1 MKHTLRFRAYL
12 PNDVASEAWEHID
25 ILRQIRNHAV
35 RDYYNTDYNDRPSDY
50 DQHGKLK
57 DWTDQWQ
64 SFAEPSQH
72 AAQQAISQIHDDLET
87 LQKRRDNGYD
97 VGRLQWQGAGEFRSV
112 SYNQSS
118 RFNVDHNTGDDR
130 FVRLRLE
137 KIGWFNV
144 RADRDVPPA
153 ADIDEVILKKETTGE
168 WYISLV
174 TTVGDTPEKPL
185 LSEIDPEDCVG
196 VDLGI
201 TSYIHTSENLSV
213 DTLDLSDE
221 YDRYGREQRKLDRK
235 EHWSEN
241 WEKQRRKVA
250 QAKRTIKRKVL
261 DYQHKLT
268 TWLVTEYDVVAV
280 EDLDV
285 KPMLEQSHNAKN
297 KQDAAWSRFLELL
310 EYKGELHGT
319 HVVDVE
325 PAGTTKECSVC
336 GVETAKPLW
345 VREHSCPACGHTED
359 RDLNAAKNILYRGLK
374 QVGAGRS
381 ESTSSESQ
389 SDSDVRTRAKLSL
402 TPVQTALPTFTPH
415 REAVDAKRVVEAGT
429 SFREAGSS
437 GA

>member
-12 PNDVASEAWEHID
+12 PDDVASEVWHHID

-35 RDYYNTDYNDRPSDY
+35 RDYYNADYNDRPSDY
-50 DQHGKLK
+50 DQHNKLK
-57 DWTDQWQ
+57 DWADKWPT
-64 SFAEPSQH
+64 FAEPSQH
-72 AAQQAISQIHDDLET
+72 AAQQAISQIHSDLVT
-87 LQKRRDNGYD
+87 LQERRDEGYD
-97 VGRLQWQGAGEFRSV
+97 VGRLQWQGNGEFRSV

-118 RFNVDHNTGDDR
+118 RFNVDYNTGDDR

-137 KIGWFNV
+137 KIGWFTI

-153 ADIDEVILKKETTGE
+153 DEIDEVILKQETTGE
-168 WYISLV
+168 WFVSLV
-174 TTVGDTPEKPL
+174 TTVEDTPEKL
-185 LSEIDPEDCVG
+185 ALSEIDPEDCVG

-201 TSYIHTSENLSV
+201 TSYIHTTENLSV

-235 EHWSEN
+235 EHGSAN

-250 QAKRTIKRKVL
+250 QAKRAIKRKVR

-285 KPMLEQSHNAKN
+285 KPMLEGSQNAKN

-310 EYKGELHGT
+310 EYKADLHGT
-319 HVVDVE
+319 HVEKVK
-325 PAGTTKECSVC
+325 PRGTTKECAVC
-336 GVETAKPLW
+336 GVETAKPIW
-345 VREHSCPACGHTED
+345 VREHSCPACGHTDD

-374 QVGAGRS
+374 QLGAGRS
-381 ESTSSESQ
+381 ES
-389 SDSDVRTRAKLSL
+389 
-402 TPVQTALPTFTPH
+402 TPVQTALPTFTPQ
-415 REAVDAKRVVEAGT
+415 REAVDAKRVVEAG
-429 SFREAGSS
+429 SP

>member
-12 PNDVASEAWEHID
+12 PDDVASEAWRHID

-35 RDYYNTDYNDRPSDY
+35 RDYYNSDYNDRPSDY
-50 DQHGKLK
+50 DQHSKLK
-57 DWTDQWQ
+57 DWTDQWPT
-64 SFAEPSQH
+64 FAAPSQH
-72 AAQQAISQIHDDLET
+72 AAQQAISQIHSDLET
-87 LQKRRDNGYD
+87 LQERRDKGYD
-97 VGRLQWQGAGEFRSV
+97 VGRLRRQGNGEFRSV

-137 KIGWFNV
+137 KIGLFKI
-144 RADRDVPPA
+144 RADREVPPA
-153 ADIDEVILKKETTGE
+153 DEIDEVILKKETTGE
-168 WYISLV
+168 WYVSLV
-174 TTVGDTPEKPL
+174 TTVENTPEKPP
-185 LSEIDPEDCVG
+185 LSEIEPEDCVG

-221 YDRYGREQRKLDRK
+221 YDCYAREQRKLNRK
-235 EHWSEN
+235 EHGSAN
-241 WEKQRRKVA
+241 WEKQRQKVA
-250 QAKRTIKRKVL
+250 QAKRAIKRKVQ

-285 KPMLEQSHNAKN
+285 KPMLETSQNAKN
-297 KQDAAWSRFLELL
+297 KQDAAWSRFIELL
-310 EYKGELHGT
+310 EYKADLHGT
-319 HVVDVE
+319 HVETVK
-325 PAGTTKECSVC
+325 PRGTTKECSVC
-336 GVETAKPLW
+336 GVETAKPIW

-359 RDLNAAKNILYRGLK
+359 RDLNAAKNILFRGLK
-374 QVGAGRS
+374 QLGAGRS
-381 ESTSSESQ
+381 ES
-389 SDSDVRTRAKLSL
+389 
-402 TPVQTALPTFTPH
+402 TPVQTALPTLTPQ
-415 REAVDAKRVVEAGT
+415 REAVGAKRVIEAGT